1 MLLMT
6 NVDNIYADQ
15 VPYLIEQ
22 LMDKGA
28 KNVHVVNAM
37 TKKGRQEYIFF
48 IDVRQEMVSQ
58 VSRFL
63 ASEIGTLGVRIIQA
77 DHISYDYFLET
88 VKLSLHDN
96 KENVV
101 WQGSVQVK
109 IIRDDSGSPLSAR
122 VEYEDLKAT
131 AKAIDAT
138 EAEISFYELK
148 QMIENEAL
156 KKLRKT
162 EYAIRIEDD

>member
-6 NVDNIYADQ
+6 NVDNIHADQ

-22 LMDKGA
+22 LMSVGA

-48 IDVRQEMVSQ
+48 IDVPEENAYL

-77 DHISYDYFLET
+77 DHIAYNYSFET
-88 VKLSLHDN
+88 LKLSLHDN
-96 KENVV
+96 KENVA

-109 IIRDDSGSPLSAR
+109 IIRDDAGSPLSAR
-122 VEYEDLKAT
+122 VEYEDLKAA
-131 AKAIDAT
+131 AKAIDVT

-162 EYAIRIEDD
+162 DYAIQIESE

>member
-6 NVDNIYADQ
+6 NVDNINADQ

-22 LMDKGA
+22 LMGKGA

-48 IDVRQEMVSQ
+48 IDVQQDKVSS

-63 ASEIGTLGVRIIQA
+63 ASELGTLGVRIIKT
-77 DHISYDYFLET
+77 DHISYDYFMET

-101 WQGSVQVK
+101 WKGSVQVK
-109 IIRDDSGSPLSAR
+109 IVQDDSGSPLSAR

-131 AKAIDAT
+131 AKAINMAG
-138 EAEISFYELK
+138 AEISFYELK
-148 QMIENEAL
+148 QMIENETL
-156 KKLRKT
+156 KKLRRT
-162 EYAIRIEDD
+162 EFAIRIEDD